1 MAEIEISRVNTGSN
15 LMRAIDYMFD
25 KNIFVTD
32 VSANTFTSGIPV
44 ELLESRGRLLEGIAG
59 ISVSTTFVTSPEWL
73 EQETYALRQRIQKI
87 EERLA
92 TIEAI
97 IPKEKVVVLREIS
110 KKEAGKEILALFA
123 TGQTLYYSDIAEQ
136 LRLDLKLVV
145 EICNELQ
152 RRKEIEVV
160 DDALQ
165 PR

>member
-15 LMRAIDYMFD
+15 LMRAIDSMFG
-25 KNIFVTD
+25 KNVFVTD
-32 VSANTFTSGIPV
+32 VPATTFTSGTPV